1 MSLLDENEL
10 KKIIDDYKD
19 YLLQAEKK
27 KESLFLMKTKKD
39 FLQMIRDKVAEFD
52 DTNKTLQIMQRYN
65 DKGLNNNL
73 SKSIAVKKILENN
86 ELEYCDDD
94 NDLGKESEIQEKI
107 FRTYMNAERRK
118 METFINNEKEVK
130 KVKQ

>member
-1 MSLLDENEL
+1 
-10 KKIIDDYKD
+10 
-19 YLLQAEKK
+19 
-27 KESLFLMKTKKD
+27 MKTKKD

>member
-1 MSLLDENEL
+1 
-10 KKIIDDYKD
+10 
-19 YLLQAEKK
+19 
-27 KESLFLMKTKKD
+27 MKTKKD

-65 DKGLNNNL
+65 DKGLNNSL
-73 SKSIAVKKILENN
+73 SKSIVIKKNLENN